1 LLKDGQVYASVRS
14 DNLDLESLVE
24 LFGQE
29 TTLRGK
35 ADLKLD
41 ASGPWDNALIDGKL
55 SINGLRAAFP
65 SLKIPDAQ
73 ASLSLQVK
81 DRRGAVDGRLRPDGG
96 DEIKWQADLPLLG
109 TNAEGGWTLIDH
121 LKPWN
126 ALLEIPSTDLARF
139 APVFSGA
146 AFDRGMVSG
155 KVQWTGTSAA
165 PQAEG
170 ALEWK
175 NGRVSFP
182 DPWLP
187 MEDVET
193 KIVFSADQAVF
204 EETRGRMGEGTFG
217 LAGKITFSDWRNPR
231 GEAQLRGANL
241 SLYANENLL
250 IKATPDLAANGTE
263 KSGTIKGTLGLEGSA
278 VRRALAVTPQL
289 LAVAA
294 ETAPEAVPPVPA
306 PADVW
311 TLDLKLTSA
320 APIPVGADG
329 AAGSLVPDLYLQ
341 GTVREPLLVGT
352 IHADK
357 LEVAWPSGAKLAAA
371 GRVHF
376 TAAKPWIPVLDLAGA
391 GEAGA
396 YDIRAGIFGPLDE
409 RKLLLSSAPPLT
421 TEQIVLLLTT
431 GVSPAPAATPDMI
444 PTTAEQKMNTEP
456 SWLDLDKV
464 RGLLGWGT
472 RSPSEAEAAEW
483 SLGRE
488 AVGYEWSWR

>member
-1 LLKDGQVYASVRS
+1 
-14 DNLDLESLVE
+14 
-24 LFGQE
+24 
-29 TTLRGK
+29 
-35 ADLKLD
+35 
-41 ASGPWDNALIDGKL
+41 
-55 SINGLRAAFP
+55 
-65 SLKIPDAQ
+65 
-73 ASLSLQVK
+73 
-81 DRRGAVDGRLRPDGG
+81 
-96 DEIKWQADLPLLG
+96 
-109 TNAEGGWTLIDH
+109 
-121 LKPWN
+121 
-126 ALLEIPSTDLARF
+126 
-139 APVFSGA
+139 
-146 AFDRGMVSG
+146 
-155 KVQWTGTSAA
+155 
-165 PQAEG
+165 
-170 ALEWK
+170 
-175 NGRVSFP
+175 
-182 DPWLP
+182 

-204 EETRGRMGEGTFG
+204 EQTRGRMGEGTFG
-217 LAGKITFSDWRNPR
+217 LAGKVTFSDWRNPR
-231 GEAQLRGANL
+231 WEAQLRGTNL
-241 SLYANENLL
+241 SLYTNENMLL
-250 IKATPDLAANGTE
+250 KAAPDLAANGTE
-263 KSGTIKGTLGLEGSA
+263 ESGTIKGTLGLEGSA

-289 LAVAA
+289 LAAAA
-294 ETAPEAVPPVPA
+294 ETTPEAVPSA
-306 PADVW
+306 PAQPDVW
-311 TLDLKLTSA
+311 TLDLKLTSTT
-320 APIPVGADG
+320 PIPVGADG

-341 GTVREPLLVGT
+341 GTVQEPLLVGT

-357 LEVAWPSGAKLAAA
+357 LEVVWPSGAKLATA

-444 PTTAEQKMNTEP
+444 PPTAEQKMNTEP

-472 RSPSEAEAAEW
+472 QSPSEAEAAEW

>member
-1 LLKDGQVYASVRS
+1 
-14 DNLDLESLVE
+14 
-24 LFGQE
+24 
-29 TTLRGK
+29 
-35 ADLKLD
+35 
-41 ASGPWDNALIDGKL
+41 
-55 SINGLRAAFP
+55 
-65 SLKIPDAQ
+65 
-73 ASLSLQVK
+73 
-81 DRRGAVDGRLRPDGG
+81 
-96 DEIKWQADLPLLG
+96 
-109 TNAEGGWTLIDH
+109 
-121 LKPWN
+121 
-126 ALLEIPSTDLARF
+126 
-139 APVFSGA
+139 VFSGA

-170 ALEWK
+170 AIEWK

-182 DPWLP
+182 NPWLP

-217 LAGKITFSDWRNPR
+217 LAGKIVFSDWRNPR

-250 IKATPDLAANGTE
+250 LKAAPDLAANRTE

-289 LAVAA
+289 LAPSA
-294 ETAPEAVPPVPA
+294 ETPPEAIPPVPA

-341 GTVREPLLVGT
+341 GSVREPLLVGT

-357 LEVAWPSGAKLAAA
+357 LEVVWPSGARLAAA

-396 YDIRAGIFGPLDE
+396 YHIRAGVFGPLDE

-431 GVSPAPAATPDMI
+431 GVSPAPAAAPDMI
-444 PTTAEQKMNTEP
+444 PPTAEQKMNTEP

-472 RSPSEAEAAEW
+472 QSPSEGESAEW